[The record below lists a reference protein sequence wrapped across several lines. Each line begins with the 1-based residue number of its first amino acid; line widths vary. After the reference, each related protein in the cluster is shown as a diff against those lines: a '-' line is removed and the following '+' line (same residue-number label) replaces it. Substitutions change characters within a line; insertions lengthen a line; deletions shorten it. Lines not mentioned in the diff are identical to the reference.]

1 MFYKFEKC
9 SNPRVDWQY
18 IWKKEFNDEFC
29 DALIN
34 SCEEDKWTDAKVGG
48 KPGDKGVGVTDK
60 KIRSV
65 MHQPLKMGTYKGMG
79 RFPYNLL
86 ADRIW
91 RANSEVW
98 RLDID
103 GFNLETD
110 PPNILRYK
118 VEEAGHYD
126 WHLDYGAEFS
136 NRKISFILQLSN
148 SNDYDGCNLELMG
161 CPPEP
166 KMRERGTLIMFPS
179 YVRHRIT
186 HITRGMRYCV
196 VGWIHGPHFR

>member
-34 SCEEDKWTDAKVGG
+34 SCEEDKWSDAKVGG

-65 MHQPLKMGTYKGMG
+65 MHQTLKMGTYKGMG

-98 RLDID
+98 RLDLD
-103 GFNLETD
+103 GFNMD
-110 PPNILRYK
+110 
-118 VEEAGHYD
+118 
-126 WHLDYGAEFS
+126 
-136 NRKISFILQLSN
+136 
-148 SNDYDGCNLELMG
+148 ND
-161 CPPEP
+161 
-166 KMRERGTLIMFPS
+166 
-179 YVRHRIT
+179 
-186 HITRGMRYCV
+186 
-196 VGWIHGPHFR
+196 